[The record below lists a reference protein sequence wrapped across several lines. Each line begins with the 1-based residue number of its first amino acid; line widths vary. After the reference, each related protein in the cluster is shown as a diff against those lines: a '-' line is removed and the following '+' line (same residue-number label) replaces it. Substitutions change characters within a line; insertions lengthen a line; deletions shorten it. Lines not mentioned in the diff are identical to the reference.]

1 MDVSVIMIN
10 YNTFD
15 LTKDALESIFTHTK
29 ELRYEIILIDNASPD
44 GSGERL
50 RDLFGDKIVYLQS
63 GANLGTSKAFN
74 LGLKQSKGKYI
85 LWLNTDILIK
95 ENFIKKLYD
104 YMESDPNCGV
114 CGGNV
119 LDFNGK
125 PSGAFRRDFLTVKTF
140 RRLYSIA
147 WNLLRLIPHR
157 RNDYNYTDN
166 VQEVAW
172 VGGVDMFVR
181 RDVFLQVGGFDEII
195 FMYAE
200 ELEFQYR
207 VKKLTSY
214 TIKSVPQAVI
224 YHLGGASTEGKVKR
238 FNPKWERMMLM
249 GFPRYLYKWFGEE
262 EVKKYLKVR
271 YKGAKKQYFLAKICN
286 NKIKMERYQGQ
297 QKIFLECLSEFRKYI
312 GLLNS
317 GLSDD
322 QSDRMAETS
331 WLGDGV

>member
-1 MDVSVIMIN
+1 MKMDVSVIMIN

-15 LTKDALESIFTHTK
+15 LTKDALESIFTHT
-29 ELRYEIILIDNASPD
+29 EEIQYEIILIDNASPD

-50 RDLFGDKIVYLQS
+50 RDLFGEKIVYLQS
-63 GANLGTSKAFN
+63 GANLGTTKAFN

-119 LDFNGK
+119 LDFNGNPAGSYRK
-125 PSGAFRRDFLTVKTF
+125 DFLDVNTF
-140 RRLYSIA
+140 KRLYSFT
-147 WNLLRLIPHR
+147 WHLLGLIPHK
-157 RNDYNYTDN
+157 RNDYNYTN
-166 VQEVAW
+166 KVKEVAW
-172 VGGVDMFVR
+172 IGGVDMFVR
-181 RDVFLQVGGFDEII
+181 REVFSQVGGFDEVI

-214 TIKSVPQAVI
+214 TIKSVPWAII
-224 YHLGGASTEGKVKR
+224 YHLGGASTKGKVKR
-238 FNPKWERMMLM
+238 FNPKWEKMMLM
-249 GFPRYLYKWFGEE
+249 GFPRYLYKWFGEK

-271 YKGAKKQYFLAKICN
+271 YRGAKKQYFLAWITN
-286 NKIKMERYQGQ
+286 NKIKMERYKGQ
-297 QKIFLECLSEFRKYI
+297 QKIFLECLSDFDNFIK
-312 GLLNS
+312 LLNT
-317 GLSDD
+317 GSDIS
-322 QSDRMAETS
+322 Q
-331 WLGDGV
+331 VKV